1 MIKYFHEKMEEEE
14 KILKIS
20 LEQSRRNKKERMK
33 DFKLPEY
40 YNTSK
45 PKEENKEPMKDR
57 KCNLCSKVVPMTRFQ
72 RFCDPCRRRA
82 STYNFHN

>member
-1 MIKYFHEKMEEEE
+1 MKEEV
-14 KILKIS
+14 
-20 LEQSRRNKKERMK
+20 KE
-33 DFKLPEY
+33 FKLPDY
-40 YNTSK
+40 YNNSK

-82 STYNFHN
+82 SNYNFHN